1 MLIKS
6 CIFAFLAMEVFAAH
20 GQVER
25 TATGVRLVQDGRI
38 VWNFEIDTEDG
49 KPYVHPLAT
58 PSGVV
63 LTDCR
68 PDDHPWHKGLWF
80 AWKYV
85 NGANGWETPDK
96 CGPGGVGRTILKSK
110 DVEIL
115 GLGAKVL
122 MDLTYCDA
130 AGAVLSE
137 RRKVEFLPPDKVGG
151 YEVKS
156 EHAFTALRDVILERT
171 PPYRR
176 KDGAWAGGYA
186 GFTLRLA
193 SSAARDFSVR
203 KDGKDFVTFANPST
217 GESVV
222 LHVYEQPPTAK
233 FYAWPDRRMLNLS
246 PVYEGPIDLK
256 AGEKLRLR
264 YAVRVRGAGGSGLT
278 APSET
283 LGTVPSKL

>member
-1 MLIKS
+1 MVVS
-6 CIFAFLAMEVFAAH
+6 ASH

-25 TATGVRLVQDGRI
+25 TATGVRLVQNGRI

-63 LTDCR
+63 LTDLR

-96 CGPGGVGRTILKSK
+96 CGQGGAGRTILNSK
-110 DVEIL
+110 GVEVL
-115 GLGAKVL
+115 GLGARVDL
-122 MDLTYCDA
+122 DLTYCDA
-130 AGAVLSE
+130 AGAALSE
-137 RRKVEFLPPDKVGG
+137 HRKVEFLPPDKVGG

-156 EHAFTALRDVILERT
+156 EHEFTALRDVTLERT

-176 KDGAWAGGYA
+176 NNGAWAGGYA

-193 SSAARDFSVR
+193 ASAARDFSVR
-203 KDGKDFVTFANPST
+203 KDGGDFVAFENPST
-217 GESVV
+217 GEGVI
-222 LHVYEQPPTAK
+222 LYAYEQPPTAK

-246 PVYEGPIDLK
+246 PVYDGPVSLK
-256 AGEKLRLR
+256 AGERLRLR
-264 YAVRVRGAGGSGLT
+264 YAVRVRGNSNIRMQ
-278 APSET
+278 
-283 LGTVPSKL
+283 